1 MYALYILV
9 FGPVKEWFT
18 CMSKKKTYL
27 LCIYILNVS
36 NFYILCFLRYL
47 IVCLKVSDVAEK
59 NTLSC
64 RLLNMQCI
72 AWCMQWFP
80 ALIDA
85 FIVFLS
91 KLISL
96 AFYSV
101 YITVYRNIFVFV
113 KLKVFYG
120 LFLEIKAS
128 NNVALQFFYLT
139 FSREK
144 KSHFCSFLKV
154 LKWIVLRT
162 DRPMCAHQFKK
173 FKLYI
178 WPWNTF

>member
-9 FGPVKEWFT
+9 FGPVKECST
-18 CMSKKKTYL
+18 CMSKKKTYF

-47 IVCLKVSDVAEK
+47 IVYLKVSDVAEK
-59 NTLSC
+59 KYLVLQITEYAVYCL
-64 RLLNMQCI
+64 MY
-72 AWCMQWFP
+72 AM
-80 ALIDA
+80 
-85 FIVFLS
+85 
-91 KLISL
+91 ISSTNRCL
-96 AFYSV
+96 HCLHIKTNKSSFFVV

-113 KLKVFYG
+113 KLKVFCG

-144 KSHFCSFLKV
+144 KSERVTFLQ
-154 LKWIVLRT
+154 LS
-162 DRPMCAHQFKK
+162 
-173 FKLYI
+173 
-178 WPWNTF
+178 

>member
-9 FGPVKEWFT
+9 FGPVKEWST
-18 CMSKKKTYL
+18 CMSKKPTFYV
-27 LCIYILNVS
+27 YILNVS
-36 NFYILCFLRYL
+36 NFYILSFLIYL

-64 RLLNMQCI
+64 RWLNMQCI

-85 FIVFLS
+85 FIVFIS

-96 AFYSV
+96 AFLS
-101 YITVYRNIFVFV
+101 YISQCIETFLFSLNWKFFVDS
-113 KLKVFYG
+113 
-120 LFLEIKAS
+120 FLRFKAS

-144 KSHFCSFLKV
+144 KSERVTFLQ
-154 LKWIVLRT
+154 LS
-162 DRPMCAHQFKK
+162 
-173 FKLYI
+173 
-178 WPWNTF
+178 